1 MFVTEK
7 NMFSMK
13 VFNEGLRGTLS
24 IRNKRDVPLNYIKL
38 NPQSQTQHPSPSECD
53 YIGMSVNMAEEAN
66 YTARS
71 IGPLRGK
78 KYRDFCRLIKSSAPK
93 VRIELGVFSTVPNG
107 LNHCATPQV
116 V

>member
-38 NPQSQTQHPSPSECD
+38 STQVQVSVITLGCLLIWRKKRITRRDPSGLSEGKN
-53 YIGMSVNMAEEAN
+53 IETSV
-66 YTARS
+66 
-71 IGPLRGK
+71 
-78 KYRDFCRLIKSSAPK
+78 D
-93 VRIELGVFSTVPNG
+93 
-107 LNHCATPQV
+107 
-116 V
+116 